1 MALIQQVK
9 DGKFIDETTGTGST
23 STKSS
28 EKDKKTNELGYD
40 QFLQILCAEMQYQD
54 PLEPTSN
61 TEYIAQLATFSQ
73 LESQLSVQ
81 STIEAS
87 SANDLVGKY
96 VIMKVT
102 SSTTGETSYIA
113 GTCDYVLHKNGETF
127 LSVNDGLY
135 NLKDLD
141 TVADATYMEA
151 VTLAET
157 IKSAISLLPSK
168 NSISLANKDDI
179 ESIRKM
185 YDGLSDYQK
194 KFVSK
199 DSWKK
204 FEELEA
210 RLKELIT
217 ANGSADGSDK
227 TDKSDKADGTDK
239 TDERRQERTVQT
251 KLTVHRQDGQRQ
263 TRLTVQA
270 RRIAQ
275 TNLIVQTKQK
285 KQEVQD
291 QEIQPITVQTGQSNR
306 RWGYE

>member
-9 DGKFIDETTGTGST
+9 DGKFVDETTGTASST
-23 STKSS
+23 TKSS
-28 EKDKKTNELGYD
+28 QKEEKSNELGYD

-113 GTCDYVLHKNGETF
+113 GTCDYVLHQNGETY

-135 NLKDLD
+135 SLADLD
-141 TVADATYMEA
+141 TVADADYMEA

-168 NSISLANKDDI
+168 NSITLANKDDI
-179 ESIRKM
+179 EKIRTM

-194 KFVSK
+194 KFVSS

-210 RLKELIT
+210 RLKELIK
-217 ANGSADGSDK
+217 ANESTDTDTSDKTEGADTSDK
-227 TDKSDKADGTDK
+227 TDTTDK
-239 TDERRQERTVQT
+239 TEGTDSTDSNNSS
-251 KLTVHRQDGQRQ
+251 DGSDD
-263 TRLTVQA
+263 TTDK
-270 RRIAQ
+270 
-275 TNLIVQTKQK
+275 T
-285 KQEVQD
+285 E
-291 QEIQPITVQTGQSNR
+291 
-306 RWGYE
+306 

>member
-1 MALIQQVK
+1 
-9 DGKFIDETTGTGST
+9 
-23 STKSS
+23 
-28 EKDKKTNELGYD
+28 
-40 QFLQILCAEMQYQD
+40 MQYQD

-185 YDGLSDYQK
+185 YDGLNDYQK

-210 RLKELIT
+210 RLKELIK

-227 TDKSDKADGTDK
+227 TDKSDKAEGTDK
-239 TDERRQERTVQT
+239 TDSTGKTDSTDKADSTGKTDSTDKSDSTDKTEETGSAGSGDTTDNSSDRT
-251 KLTVHRQDGQRQ
+251 
-263 TRLTVQA
+263 
-270 RRIAQ
+270 
-275 TNLIVQTKQK
+275 
-285 KQEVQD
+285 E
-291 QEIQPITVQTGQSNR
+291 
-306 RWGYE
+306 

>member
-204 FEELEA
+204 FNNVCL
-210 RLKELIT
+210 LKINYRN
-217 ANGSADGSDK
+217 A
-227 TDKSDKADGTDK
+227 
-239 TDERRQERTVQT
+239 
-251 KLTVHRQDGQRQ
+251 
-263 TRLTVQA
+263 
-270 RRIAQ
+270 
-275 TNLIVQTKQK
+275 
-285 KQEVQD
+285 
-291 QEIQPITVQTGQSNR
+291 
-306 RWGYE
+306 

>member
-1 MALIQQVK
+1 MALIQQVN
-9 DGKFIDETTGTGST
+9 DGKFVDETTGTGST

-28 EKDKKTNELGYD
+28 DKDKKTNELGYD

-141 TVADATYMEA
+141 TVADADYMEA

-210 RLKELIT
+210 RLKELIK
-217 ANGSADGSDK
+217 ANGSDK

-239 TDERRQERTVQT
+239 TDS
-251 KLTVHRQDGQRQ
+251 
-263 TRLTVQA
+263 
-270 RRIAQ
+270 
-275 TNLIVQTKQK
+275 
-285 KQEVQD
+285 
-291 QEIQPITVQTGQSNR
+291 TGKTDSTDKSDSTGKTDSTDKTEETESAGSGDTTDNSSDR
-306 RWGYE
+306 CE

>member
-9 DGKFIDETTGTGST
+9 DGKFVDETTGKSST

-28 EKDKKTNELGYD
+28 EKDKKTNKLGYD

-141 TVADATYMEA
+141 TVADADYMEA

-185 YDGLSDYQK
+185 YDGLNDYQK

-204 FEELEA
+204 FEELA
-210 RLKELIT
+210 RLKELIK
-217 ANGSADGSDK
+217 ANESADGSDK
-227 TDKSDKADGTDK
+227 TDKSDKAEGTDK
-239 TDERRQERTVQT
+239 TDSTDKADSTDKTDSTDKSDSTDKTEETGSAGSGDTTDNSSDRT
-251 KLTVHRQDGQRQ
+251 
-263 TRLTVQA
+263 
-270 RRIAQ
+270 
-275 TNLIVQTKQK
+275 
-285 KQEVQD
+285 E
-291 QEIQPITVQTGQSNR
+291 
-306 RWGYE
+306 

>member
-28 EKDKKTNELGYD
+28 QKDEKTNELGYD

-135 NLKDLD
+135 NLSDLD
-141 TVADATYMEA
+141 TVADADYMEA

-179 ESIRKM
+179 EKIRTM

-194 KFVSK
+194 KFVSS

-210 RLKELIT
+210 RIRSLTRRKFIQENICLT
-217 ANGSADGSDK
+217 C
-227 TDKSDKADGTDK
+227 GTDK
-239 TDERRQERTVQT
+239 TDSTDKTDNTDKTDSTDKSEDTGSTDKTEETGSTGSGDTTDNSSDRT
-251 KLTVHRQDGQRQ
+251 
-263 TRLTVQA
+263 
-270 RRIAQ
+270 
-275 TNLIVQTKQK
+275 
-285 KQEVQD
+285 E
-291 QEIQPITVQTGQSNR
+291 
-306 RWGYE
+306 

>member
-9 DGKFIDETTGTGST
+9 DGKFVDETTGKSST

-185 YDGLSDYQK
+185 YDGLNDYQK

-210 RLKELIT
+210 RLKELIK
-217 ANGSADGSDK
+217 ANESADGKTDSTDK
-227 TDKSDKADGTDK
+227 ADSTGKTDSTDKADSTGKTDSTDKSDSTDK
-239 TDERRQERTVQT
+239 TEETESAGSGDTTDNSSDRT
-251 KLTVHRQDGQRQ
+251 
-263 TRLTVQA
+263 
-270 RRIAQ
+270 
-275 TNLIVQTKQK
+275 
-285 KQEVQD
+285 E
-291 QEIQPITVQTGQSNR
+291 
-306 RWGYE
+306 

>member
-28 EKDKKTNELGYD
+28 DKDKKTNELGYD

-141 TVADATYMEA
+141 TVADADYMEA

-210 RLKELIT
+210 RLKELIK
-217 ANGSADGSDK
+217 ANGSDK

-239 TDERRQERTVQT
+239 SDSTGKTDSTDKSEDAGRTDKT
-251 KLTVHRQDGQRQ
+251 EETESAGSGDTTDNSSDR
-263 TRLTVQA
+263 T
-270 RRIAQ
+270 
-275 TNLIVQTKQK
+275 
-285 KQEVQD
+285 E
-291 QEIQPITVQTGQSNR
+291 
-306 RWGYE
+306 

>member
-28 EKDKKTNELGYD
+28 QKDEKTNELGYD

-141 TVADATYMEA
+141 TVADADYMEA

-194 KFVSK
+194 KFVS
-199 DSWKK
+199 
-204 FEELEA
+204 
-210 RLKELIT
+210 
-217 ANGSADGSDK
+217 
-227 TDKSDKADGTDK
+227 
-239 TDERRQERTVQT
+239 
-251 KLTVHRQDGQRQ
+251 
-263 TRLTVQA
+263 
-270 RRIAQ
+270 
-275 TNLIVQTKQK
+275 
-285 KQEVQD
+285 
-291 QEIQPITVQTGQSNR
+291 
-306 RWGYE
+306 

>member
-185 YDGLSDYQK
+185 YDGLNDYQK

-210 RLKELIT
+210 RLKELIKT
-217 ANGSADGSDK
+217 DSTGKTDSTDKADSTGKTDSTDK
-227 TDKSDKADGTDK
+227 ADSTGKTDSTDKSDSTDK
-239 TDERRQERTVQT
+239 TEKTGSAGSGDTTDNSSDRT
-251 KLTVHRQDGQRQ
+251 
-263 TRLTVQA
+263 
-270 RRIAQ
+270 
-275 TNLIVQTKQK
+275 
-285 KQEVQD
+285 E
-291 QEIQPITVQTGQSNR
+291 
-306 RWGYE
+306 

>member
-168 NSISLANKDDI
+168 NSD
-179 ESIRKM
+179 RK
-185 YDGLSDYQK
+185 S
-194 KFVSK
+194 V
-199 DSWKK
+199 
-204 FEELEA
+204 
-210 RLKELIT
+210 
-217 ANGSADGSDK
+217 
-227 TDKSDKADGTDK
+227 
-239 TDERRQERTVQT
+239 V
-251 KLTVHRQDGQRQ
+251 
-263 TRLTVQA
+263 
-270 RRIAQ
+270 
-275 TNLIVQTKQK
+275 
-285 KQEVQD
+285 
-291 QEIQPITVQTGQSNR
+291 
-306 RWGYE
+306 